1 MTAAVWTLLL
11 AYLFGSIPAGVLVAR
26 TYGVDIRKVGS
37 GNIGATNVLRALGWG
52 PALVVAFFDVFKGG
66 IAVLV
71 ARAFGLSDWMLG
83 GVALMAVLGH
93 NYSVFLR
100 FRGGKGVAT
109 SYGTLLFLDPA
120 LALWTFPI
128 GLSVILLTRYV
139 SAGSMTGGVA
149 AFVLSLALGRPLWEV
164 ATVFLMALLIFWTHR
179 ENLKRL
185 QEGTERR
192 LGGRAEA
199 RWTGGVP
206 KEEILALLRSRW
218 PELCAL
224 GVAELYLFG
233 SLARGLGDEGGL
245 EALGGVRGVGRGRPC
260 RVAIG
265 FSFGTCWR
273 PVKRSCAPRALIFTP
288 SSETSW
294 FTMPCFATWRS
305 SVRRRRRCPTPC
317 GPATPRWSGGRSPV

>member
-11 AYLFGSIPAGVLVAR
+11 AYLFGSVPAGVLVAR
-26 TYGVDIRKVGS
+26 TYGVDLRKVGS

-109 SYGTLLFLDPA
+109 SFGTLLFLDPV

-139 SAGSMTGGVA
+139 SAGSMTGGGG
-149 AFVLSLALGRPLWEV
+149 LRPLPGLGQ
-164 ATVFLMALLIFWTHR
+164 AP
-179 ENLKRL
+179 
-185 QEGTERR
+185 
-192 LGGRAEA
+192 LGGGHGLPHGPPHLLDPPGKPQAPPGGDGEAAWRA
-199 RWTGGVP
+199 GGGT
-206 KEEILALLRSRW
+206 LDWR
-218 PELCAL
+218 CA
-224 GVAELYLFG
+224 
-233 SLARGLGDEGGL
+233 EGG
-245 EALGGVRGVGRGRPC
+245 GP
-260 RVAIG
+260 
-265 FSFGTCWR
+265 
-273 PVKRSCAPRALIFTP
+273 
-288 SSETSW
+288 
-294 FTMPCFATWRS
+294 
-305 SVRRRRRCPTPC
+305 
-317 GPATPRWSGGRSPV
+317 GPAPVPLA